1 MKTLVSAFLAVASLS
16 AFATTA
22 SAQYCPPGRF
32 ERPAPPPYARIQTP
46 VQRTVP
52 PALAPDLPSAPVQAP
67 APVEP
72 VPQK

>member
-1 MKTLVSAFLAVASLS
+1 MKTLVSTLLAVASLS

-22 SAQYCPPGRF
+22 SAQYCPPGRY
-32 ERPAPPPYARIQTP
+32 ERPAPPPHARIQAP

-52 PALAPDLPSAPVQAP
+52 PALAPDLPSAPAP